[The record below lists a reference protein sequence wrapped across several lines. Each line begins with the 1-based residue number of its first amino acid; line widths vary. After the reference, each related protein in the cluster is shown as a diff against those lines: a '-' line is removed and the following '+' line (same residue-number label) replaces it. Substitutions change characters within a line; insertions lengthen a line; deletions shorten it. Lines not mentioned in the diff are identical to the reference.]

1 MNSGFA
7 ADARWF
13 DPGIAGHNG
22 AMTSTEQYDITVET
36 VGADDEPTT
45 TESPF
50 SGLISR
56 ARSEVGHI
64 EWRGWALVAL
74 ANRIPAHNGVRVRTA
89 LLRRAGMT
97 VGGGTAFGGRVR
109 VVGMGVGLRSRI
121 TLGMN
126 CWINDGCTFDASDD
140 ITLGNGV
147 ALGHEVMLLTSTHE
161 IGPHFYRAGRS
172 TNMPV
177 EIGDGAWIG
186 ARSVVLPGVTIGRGA
201 VVAAGSVVNRP
212 VADNV
217 LVAGVPARVV
227 RSL

>member
-1 MNSGFA
+1 
-7 ADARWF
+7 
-13 DPGIAGHNG
+13 
-22 AMTSTEQYDITVET
+22 MTSTDEHEMAVEP
-36 VGADDEPTT
+36 VESVPLADEFPKP
-45 TESPF
+45 ESQF
-50 SGLISR
+50 SGLVSR

-64 EWRGWALVAL
+64 EWRGWSLVGI

-97 VGGGTAFGGRVR
+97 IGAGSAFGGRIR
-109 VVGMGVGLRSRI
+109 VVGVGARLRSRI

-126 CWINDGCTFDASDD
+126 CWINDGCTFDGSAE
-140 ITLGNGV
+140 ITLGDGV

-172 TNMPV
+172 TNLRV
-177 EIGDGAWIG
+177 EIGDGSWIG

-201 VVAAGSVVNRP
+201 VVAAGSVVNRD

>member
-1 MNSGFA
+1 
-7 ADARWF
+7 
-13 DPGIAGHNG
+13 
-22 AMTSTEQYDITVET
+22 MTSTEQYDITVET
-36 VGADDEPTT
+36 VVDDDLPKA
-45 TESPF
+45 ESQI
-50 SGLISR
+50 SGLIER

-64 EWRGWALVAL
+64 DWRGWALAAL
-74 ANRIPAHNGVRVRTA
+74 ANRIPAHNGVRMRTR
-89 LLRRAGMT
+89 LLRRSGMT
-97 VGGGTAFGGRVR
+97 IGGGTAFGGRFR
-109 VVGMGVGLRSRI
+109 VVGVGAGVRSRV

-126 CWINDGCTFDASDD
+126 CWINDGCTFDASAD

-147 ALGHEVMLLTSTHE
+147 AVGHEVLLITSTHE

-172 TNMPV
+172 TNLPI

-186 ARSVVLPGVTIGRGA
+186 ARSTVLPGVTIGRGA
-201 VVAAGSVVNRP
+201 VVAAGSVVNRS